1 MLSNL
6 VSILIVTGEV
16 VYLAYSSY
24 DIKHPMLDDT
34 KLPHVC
40 ASAVNTTL
48 SSMFL
53 ALAVLLNINKWI
65 YFTLRIQANI
75 NIRQYEIAELVA
87 EERED

>member
-1 MLSNL
+1 MIYLSYN
-6 VSILIVTGEV
+6 
-16 VYLAYSSY
+16 SY
-24 DIKHPMLDDT
+24 DIKHPPEDIIV
-34 KLPHVC
+34 LPHVC
-40 ASAVNTTL
+40 ATIVNTTL

>member
-1 MLSNL
+1 MF
-6 VSILIVTGEV
+6 VVTGEV
-16 VYLAYSSY
+16 IYLSY
-24 DIKHPMLDDT
+24 NSHDIKHPPADINV
-34 KLPHVC
+34 LPHVC
-40 ASAVNTTL
+40 ATIVNTTL